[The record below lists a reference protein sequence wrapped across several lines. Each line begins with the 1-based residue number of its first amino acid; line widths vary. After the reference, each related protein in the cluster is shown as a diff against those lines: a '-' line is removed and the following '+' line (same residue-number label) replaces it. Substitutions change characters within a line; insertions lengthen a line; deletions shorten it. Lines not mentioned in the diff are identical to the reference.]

1 MRVRN
6 TSSIEPCTNWKSLM
20 ESRSSSSKAIAVAES
35 GTDVTSAPP
44 LLVPVLPAGAL
55 LDREDYTSAFLL
67 RPWRQEQPGLR
78 VAGPQLQG
86 SSLGQDPTVVD
97 DQHVVGCLGLL
108 HVVRREDDREPER
121 FAQVPDRVPHLL
133 TAARASKDSGPKTPT
148 GRSAS

>member
-1 MRVRN
+1 MHELEV
-6 TSSIEPCTNWKSLM
+6 
-20 ESRSSSSKAIAVAES
+20 ADGIAQLVEQGHRRGGVGDRRHQCA
-35 GTDVTSAPP
+35 P